1 MKKLSSEIILG
12 ALVVCFLTFLF
23 FLPNLLM
30 GKVPIPA
37 DDLLGLYHPWR
48 DQPYDGYNVGKFPV
62 KNPLITDPVLQTY
75 PWRNLVVFNIRE
87 GNLPLWN
94 PYSFSGQPL
103 LANIQSSTFQVFN
116 IFFFIFPFK
125 IAWTLQIILPPILTS
140 LFMFFFLRN
149 LKISPVA
156 SVFGGFVLPFSGFL
170 IAWLTWGTIVTTS
183 MWLPLILL
191 SLNKLFNKQS
201 ALWFFIIVFSAS
213 QTIFA
218 GHAQTALYVFLA
230 TFIYFAF
237 LIYKFRKL
245 APTVLVLVTLILGIL
260 VSSVQLLPA
269 LEFIK
274 LSARE
279 IDQGYYPQRADW
291 FLPIQHL
298 IQLVAPDFFGNP
310 ATYNYWGVWNYAEF
324 VSFIGIIPLALAL
337 LTILKKNPYAIFFI
351 FLTVIS
357 IILALANPISKIP
370 YLFKIPF
377 ISSLQPSRILFL
389 FIFAIV
395 VLSAYGF
402 DYFLKSKKDKK
413 IFIPQVLIFSVLL
426 LLAIYTV
433 VNKNSFPIVSNIS
446 AANIALRNLVLPIA
460 TIIVLFIISIL
471 WYFNFSKKLI
481 LFVLLVVTMG
491 ELFRFG
497 FKFTSFSKLS
507 WIFPQTKTIQYLAS
521 QEKPFRVMST
531 DRRIFHPNISSVFKI
546 ESVEGYDPLFL
557 KKYAQLVSTWQSG
570 KLSPAGSFNRI
581 VTPQKYDSQIANFLN
596 VKYILTFD
604 NLPSDNFEKV
614 IQEGDT
620 KVYLNKNVL
629 PRAFFVN
636 QVVKVKSSD
645 EELEKLLDTNFD
657 IGKSAVSTDFEFPRQ
672 EIDATST
679 FIDYSDQSI
688 KIQASLNK
696 EAPLI
701 LSNVYY
707 PGWQA
712 YVDGNKTEI
721 KKVNFMFQSIIIP
734 NGQHEVEFK
743 FRPQSFYNGLYLS
756 ILGIILTITSG
767 LYLWRKSQS

>member
-1 MKKLSSEIILG
+1 MKKLSSKTFFG
-12 ALVVCFLTFLF
+12 AVIVCILTFLF
-23 FLPNLLM
+23 FLPNLLI

-48 DQPYDGYNVGKFPV
+48 DQTYDGYNVGKFPV

-75 PWRNLVVFNIRE
+75 PWRNLAVFNIKE

-125 IAWTLQIILPPILTS
+125 IAWSIQIILPPILTS
-140 LFMFFFLRN
+140 LLMFFFLRN

-156 SVFGGFVLPFSGFL
+156 SVFGGFVLPFSGFF
-170 IAWLTWGTIVTTS
+170 IAWLTWGTIVTTAV
-183 MWLPLILL
+183 WLPLILL

-201 ALWFFIIVFSAS
+201 VLWFFIIVFSAS

-230 TFIYFAF
+230 TLMYFAF

-245 APTVLVLVTLILGIL
+245 TPTVLTIVALILGIL

-279 IDQGYYPQRADW
+279 VDQSYYPQRPDW
-291 FLPIQHL
+291 FLPIQHF
-298 IQLVAPDFFGNP
+298 IQLIAPDFFGSP
-310 ATYNYWGVWNYAEF
+310 TTYNYWGVWNWAEF

-337 LTILKKNPYAIFFI
+337 LTILKKKPHAIFFI
-351 FLTVIS
+351 FLAVIS

-370 YLFKIPF
+370 YLLKTPF
-377 ISSLQPSRILFL
+377 LSSLQPSRILFL
-389 FIFAIV
+389 FVFAMS
-395 VLSAYGF
+395 VLSAYGL
-402 DYFLKSKKDKK
+402 DYFLKNKKDKK
-413 IFIPQVLIFSVLL
+413 IFVPQILIFFVLL
-426 LLAIYTV
+426 LLVIYTV
-433 VNKNSFPIVSNIS
+433 LNKNSFPTVSNIS
-446 AANIALRNLVLPIA
+446 ASSIALRNLALPIV
-460 TIIVLFIISIL
+460 TVFILFITSIF
-471 WYFNFSKKLI
+471 WYFNLSKKLI
-481 LFVLLVVTMG
+481 ILVLFAVTLG

-497 FKFTSFSKLS
+497 YKFTSFSKLS
-507 WIFPQTKTIQYLAS
+507 WIFPETKSIQYLTS
-521 QEKPFRVMST
+521 QEKPFRIMST
-531 DRRIFHPNISSVFKI
+531 DRRILHPNTSSVFKI
-546 ESVEGYDPLFL
+546 ESVDGYDPLFL
-557 KKYAQLVSTWQSG
+557 KDYAQLVSSWQSG
-570 KLSPAGSFNRI
+570 KPAPAGSFNRI

-596 VKYILTFD
+596 VKYVLTFD
-604 NLPSDNFEKV
+604 ELSSSDFEKI

-636 QVVKVKSSD
+636 QVVKVTRK
-645 EELEKLLDTNFD
+645 EQELAKLLDKNFD
-657 IGKSAVSTDFEFPRQ
+657 IKTSAVSSSFEFPKQ
-672 EIDATST
+672 DIKSSLSFTEY
-679 FIDYSDQSI
+679 FDQSF
-688 KIQASLNK
+688 KLLVNVDKQ
-696 EAPLI
+696 APLI

-721 KKVNFMFQSIIIP
+721 KKVNFMFQSVIVP
-734 NGQHEVEFK
+734 EGQHEVEFK
-743 FRPQSFYNGLYLS
+743 FRSQTFYSGLYLS
-756 ILGIILTITSG
+756 TVGVVLTALSA
-767 LYLWRKSQS
+767 LYLWRKYQ